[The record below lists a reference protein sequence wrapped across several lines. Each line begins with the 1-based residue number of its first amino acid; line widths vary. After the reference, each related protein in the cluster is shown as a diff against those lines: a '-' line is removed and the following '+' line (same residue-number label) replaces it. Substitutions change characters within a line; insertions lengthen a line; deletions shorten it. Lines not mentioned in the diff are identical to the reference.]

1 MYDVALCED
10 SASDAAEI
18 QNILDDYEKDLHDD
32 LRVKLFHDA
41 ESLIRSITSENYKPD
56 VILTDINLPGI
67 SGIEAVKRLREGKF
81 SGDVVFIT
89 ASKGFALDAWELCA
103 RQYIVKPATKDK
115 IFHTLGSIFHARE
128 FIIVK
133 HKRTLRKI
141 PLSEILYCETRGKY
155 QAIITRSENISVRIT
170 AHGMKNLLP
179 PPPHKSNFTE
189 LGSAYI
195 INLENVRMI
204 ADGRIIFDDGK
215 ELMISRRRFR
225 KVRRDFMSM

>member
-1 MYDVALCED
+1 MCGIISGIFHFFAKMVFVMYDVALCED

-18 QNILDDYEKDLHDD
+18 QNILDDYEEISHDE
-32 LRVKLFHDA
+32 LRVKYFTDA
-41 ESLIRSITSENYKPD
+41 ESLIKSITSNYKPD

-67 SGIEAVKRLREGKF
+67 SGIEAVKRLREEKF

-89 ASKGFALDAWELCA
+89 ASKRFALAAWELCA
-103 RQYIVKPATKDK
+103 RQYIVKPVTKDK
-115 IFHTLGSIFHARE
+115 IFQVLGSIFPARE

-170 AHGMKNLLP
+170 AHGMKNLLTP
-179 PPPHKSNFTE
+179 PPARVI
-189 LGSAYI
+189 L
-195 INLENVRMI
+195 
-204 ADGRIIFDDGK
+204 RI
-215 ELMISRRRFR
+215 
-225 KVRRDFMSM
+225 